1 MALNAAIEAARAGE
15 NGRGFAVVADE
26 VRTLASKTQESAKK
40 IESMIANLQNAA
52 QQAVEIMNQGREQ
65 ANNSVTKANEAGRSL
80 EYIASAVKTISDMN
94 IQIANSAETQ
104 RNQTDVVNDSVSQIR
119 ETAGTVAQ
127 GAAKTDQASKEVDL
141 FATQLS
147 ELIGQ
152 FKTH

>member
-1 MALNAAIEAARAGE
+1 
-15 NGRGFAVVADE
+15 
-26 VRTLASKTQESAKK
+26 
-40 IESMIANLQNAA
+40 MIANLQNAA

-127 GAAKTDQASKEVDL
+127 GAAKTDQASKKWIFL
-141 FATQLS
+141 PPS
-147 ELIGQ
+147 YPS
-152 FKTH
+152 